1 MAIPMTH
8 GMVWYDHS
16 STVVMCISW
25 NCAGTKN
32 VAKEMRKICAGTVR
46 NRDKTWFSE
55 LSDKGECVVIWKYKF
70 TAFCH
75 LARTTNVH
83 LYWCMRNCDGDPDR
97 LRAMIM
103 NISKHFQVCACL

>member
-1 MAIPMTH
+1 MAHDYQTAIKRYVEELGIVNSYDTWH

-55 LSDKGECVVIWKYKF
+55 LSDKGVCVVGHMEIQIY
-70 TAFCH
+70 H
-75 LARTTNVH
+75 
-83 LYWCMRNCDGDPDR
+83 
-97 LRAMIM
+97 I
-103 NISKHFQVCACL
+103 